1 MRLPFTPHERRKH
14 LARSALPEYCVLS
27 PDEPSIVVCPPFTP
41 SATVLVGSVVLG
53 IRVVPVVVPVTLV
66 TTDEETVVIG
76 GVPLAPQGEI
86 MGTRWRD
93 ITQRT
98 S

>member
-14 LARSALPEYCVLS
+14 LAWSALPEHFVLS
-27 PDEPSIVVCPPFTP
+27 PDEPSIVVSPPFTS

-53 IRVVPVVVPVTLV
+53 VRVVPVVVLVTLV

-76 GVPLAPQGEI
+76 GISLAPQGEN
-86 MGTRWRD
+86 MGTRWRN